1 MGLREQINDSLKE
14 AMKAKDQKRV
24 GTLRLINAALKD
36 KDIAARTETS
46 RELLGDD
53 EILSLLAKMIKQRE
67 DSITAYKAG
76 NRPEL
81 AAAEEAEI
89 AVIREFMP
97 KQMSQEEAKAA
108 IAKVIADTGAASI
121 KDMGKVMAA
130 LKERFAG
137 QMDFGKAS
145 AAVKDALSA
154 PK

>member
-14 AMKAKDQKRV
+14 AMKARDQKRV
-24 GTLRLINAALKD
+24 GTLRLVNAALKD

-67 DSITAYKAG
+67 DSIAAYEAG
-76 NRPEL
+76 KRPEL
-81 AAAEEAEI
+81 AAAEQDEI
-89 AVIREFMP
+89 AIIREFMP
-97 KQMSQEEAKAA
+97 KQMSAEESKAA
-108 IAKVIADTGAASI
+108 IAKVIADVGASSI

-145 AAVKDALSA
+145 VAVKEALSGA
-154 PK
+154 T